1 MSKKKIALAAG
12 LTSIGI
18 VSVSLSILM
27 FKLAK
32 IVYDLEDFGDLQ
44 YSDF

>member
-1 MSKKKIALAAG
+1 MNKKKVALTAG
-12 LTSIGI
+12 LTSVGI
-18 VSVSLSILM
+18 VCVSLSVLM

-32 IVYDLEDFGDLQ
+32 IVCDLEDFDDLQ

>member
-1 MSKKKIALAAG
+1 MSKKKVVLAAG
-12 LTSIGI
+12 LTSVGI
-18 VSVSLSILM
+18 VGISLSVLI

-32 IVYDLEDFGDLQ
+32 IVYDLEDFDDLQ